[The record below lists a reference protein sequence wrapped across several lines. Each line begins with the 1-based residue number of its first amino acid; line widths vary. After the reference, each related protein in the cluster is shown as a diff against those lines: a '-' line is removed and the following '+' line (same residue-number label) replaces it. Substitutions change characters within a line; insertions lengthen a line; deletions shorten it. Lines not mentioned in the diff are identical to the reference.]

1 MTARVEHLLK
11 LPKGS
16 LTTHSF
22 RRSGATALA
31 NAGASLI
38 QLKRAGRWQS
48 STVAEGYIEHCLP
61 EKRKQ
66 VTMMADDDAIEITSV
81 SFFIQIYNIF

>member
-1 MTARVEHLLK
+1 MENDGKMCRRVEQILK
-11 LPKGS
+11 LPVGS

-22 RRSGATALA
+22 RRSGATSLA
-31 NAGASLI
+31 NGGATLI
-38 QLKRAGRWQS
+38 QLKRAGRWAS

-66 VTMMADDDAIEITSV
+66 VSMMTNENTIEISSV
-81 SFFIQIYNIF
+81 SFY

>member
-1 MTARVEHLLK
+1 MEKMCRRVEEVLDLTC
-11 LPKGS
+11 GS
-16 LTTHSF
+16 LTTHAF
-22 RRSGATALA
+22 CRSGATSLA

-48 STVAEGYIEHCLP
+48 SAVAEGYIKNCLP

-66 VTMMADDDAIEITSV
+66 VSMMRDHDTIEISSV
-81 SFFIQIYNIF
+81 SFF